1 MLGNQIKAS
10 VNWKMKGYD
19 KKVQLMYTIY
29 KKIRIKE
36 KLKVMG
42 TVTITVSMQHHAP
55 TMLFLFSL
63 LQPCVYL
70 YMRRHINVLE
80 PEFYI

>member
-42 TVTITVSMQHHAP
+42 TVTITVSIQHHAP

-63 LQPCVYL
+63 LQPCL
-70 YMRRHINVLE
+70 FIHE
-80 PEFYI
+80 EAH